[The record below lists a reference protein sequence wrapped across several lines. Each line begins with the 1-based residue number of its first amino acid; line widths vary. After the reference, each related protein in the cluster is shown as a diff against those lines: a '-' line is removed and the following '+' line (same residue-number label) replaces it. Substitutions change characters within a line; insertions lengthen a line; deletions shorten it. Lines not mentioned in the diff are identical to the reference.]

1 MDIDISSQ
9 LNDGA
14 HTESVDST
22 VLNKSQRQKD
32 HARLRILMVIDSFF
46 PGTGGAEI
54 QVELLAKALTSGGHD
69 VNIVAP
75 LLDPTKRIKD
85 SFNSIPLERIP
96 YPRIKLIGAMVL
108 AVRFACLLMKRRNN
122 YDAIHV
128 HTVKNLATIV
138 GLLKPFLKASLIA
151 KISGAWEF
159 QGGLLDP
166 ALEHR
171 FTYRLRNHFVKRYD
185 YLQTISAY
193 TRQKLEAAGYSPNK
207 IQMIPNAV
215 DLSRFQCDRERER
228 EKRSYV
234 NIVFGGRMAPV
245 KGLDVLIKAWVK
257 VMSNCGDQEP
267 RLLLAGEGPIKEQ
280 LVELVEK
287 LQLNQSITFM
297 DWVPEIVEVLKY
309 ADIYVQPSLQEGLP
323 NSVLEAMAAALPI
336 VATRVSG
343 NEDLVVDSKNGVLV
357 EVSCVDELAEALCK
371 LIGNPTLRLA
381 MGKHSRH
388 IIETSYQ
395 LPTVLEKLSKA
406 YRREL

>member
-1 MDIDISSQ
+1 
-9 LNDGA
+9 
-14 HTESVDST
+14 
-22 VLNKSQRQKD
+22 
-32 HARLRILMVIDSFF
+32 MVIDSFF

-54 QVELLAKALTSGGHD
+54 QVELLAKALSSDGHD

-75 LLDPTKRIKD
+75 LLDPTKRKKD

-96 YPRIKLIGAMVL
+96 YPRIKVIGAIVL
-108 AVRFACLLMKRRNN
+108 AVRFAWLLIKRRNN

-138 GLLKPFLKASLIA
+138 GLLKPFFKASLIA

-159 QGGLLDP
+159 HGGLLDP

-171 FTYRLRNHFVKRYD
+171 LTHRLRNHFVKRYD

-193 TRQKLEAAGYSPNK
+193 TRQRLEAAGYSANK

-215 DLSRFQCDRERER
+215 DLSRFQCDRERVR

-245 KGLDVLIKAWVK
+245 KGLDVLIQAWAK
-257 VMSNCGDQEP
+257 VISNCGDQDP
-267 RLLLAGEGPIKEQ
+267 RLLLAGDGPIKGQ

-287 LQLNQSITFM
+287 CQLSHSVTFI
-297 DWVPEIVEVLKY
+297 DWVPEIFEVLKY

-343 NEDLVVDSKNGVLV
+343 NEDLVFESKNGVLV
-357 EVSCVDELAEALCK
+357 EVGCVDELAEALCK
-371 LIGNPTLRLA
+371 LIANPGLRLA